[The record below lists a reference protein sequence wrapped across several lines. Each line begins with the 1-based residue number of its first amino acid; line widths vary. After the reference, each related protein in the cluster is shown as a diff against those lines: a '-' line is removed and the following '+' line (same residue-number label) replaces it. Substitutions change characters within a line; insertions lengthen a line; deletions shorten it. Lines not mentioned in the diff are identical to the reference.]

1 MGLSQNKKAISQNYQ
16 LKLPIDLEIF
26 IPEDDSVILLSLMME
41 ELDYKKLYEAYSQNG
56 RNPAVPPKI
65 LFKIL
70 IYAYM
75 NDIWSSIKIEQKR
88 CKFYVAIRRF

>member
-1 MGLSQNKKAISQNYQ
+1 MEVLIT
-16 LKLPIDLEIF
+16 
-26 IPEDDSVILLSLMME
+26 EDDLVRLLNLMME

-56 RNPAVPPKI
+56 RNHAVPPKI